1 MTEMK
6 PKDQINEYGE
16 YRSKEKEF
24 KQELDRMFGDF
35 RPNVSLGV
43 YSGDRPDSDPLKGKG
58 FGQVSFTYRNELPD
72 EDWKEA
78 LKWVK
83 DKGFE
88 VIQNTNYYDE
98 EPGERSWYPVIK
110 FEFDVANFPTDVDSN
125 TMNEWIKRQWQ
136 RRAGIIK

>member
-72 EDWKEA
+72 EDWNEA
-78 LKWVK
+78 LKWVES
-83 DKGFE
+83 KGFTITSE
-88 VIQNTNYYDE
+88 DNTYEE
-98 EPGERSWYPVIK
+98 EPGERRYHPSIN
-110 FEFDVANFPTDVDSN
+110 FEFNVADFPTGVDEAIL
-125 TMNEWIKRQWQ
+125 NEWTKRQWQ